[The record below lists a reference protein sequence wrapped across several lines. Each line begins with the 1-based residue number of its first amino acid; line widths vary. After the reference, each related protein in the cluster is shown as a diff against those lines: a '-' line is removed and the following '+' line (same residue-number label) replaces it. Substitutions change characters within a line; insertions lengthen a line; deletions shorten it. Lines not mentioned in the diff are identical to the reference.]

1 MRSGA
6 EAKSPRCALQ
16 QKRAGEGLAAE
27 GQDETMMVGVDMVE
41 PHVISDE
48 LIEEAVNRL
57 DIAARLEG
65 QRRTLF
71 LDVSLPSGA
80 EAVHGPLLP
89 LMRAAAE
96 LHTEIQS
103 SDELSDIEETLEGA
117 LTADDARGI
126 DEGCDIYRSLLASRL
141 KDIWRSYRGQERLAQ
156 LSAAQAKPWTN

>member
-1 MRSGA
+1 MA
-6 EAKSPRCALQ
+6 DL
-16 QKRAGEGLAAE
+16 L
-27 GQDETMMVGVDMVE
+27 E
-41 PHVISDE
+41 PQPISDD
-48 LIEEAVNRL
+48 LIDEAVSRL

-65 QRRTLF
+65 LRRTLF
-71 LDVSLPSGA
+71 LDVALPRGA
-80 EAVHGPLLP
+80 EEVQGPLLP

-141 KDIWRSYRGQERLAQ
+141 KDIWRSHRGRERLAK
-156 LSAAQAKPWTN
+156 LSAAQARPRLN

>member
-1 MRSGA
+1 MTFGA
-6 EAKSPRCALQ
+6 DM
-16 QKRAGEGLAAE
+16 AE
-27 GQDETMMVGVDMVE
+27 
-41 PHVISDE
+41 PPAISDE
-48 LIEEAVNRL
+48 LIEEAVSRL

-71 LDVSLPSGA
+71 LDVTLPPGA
-80 EAVHGPLLP
+80 DSVDGPLLP

-117 LTADDARGI
+117 LTADDPRGI

-141 KDIWRSYRGQERLAQ
+141 KDIWRSYRGRERLAE
-156 LSAAQAKPWTN
+156 LSAVRPRPWTN